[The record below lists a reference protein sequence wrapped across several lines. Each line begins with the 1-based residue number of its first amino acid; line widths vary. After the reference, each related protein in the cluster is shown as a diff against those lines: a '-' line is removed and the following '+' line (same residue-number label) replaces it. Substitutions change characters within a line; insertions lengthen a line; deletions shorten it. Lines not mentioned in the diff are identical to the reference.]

1 MVKQENHSTSV
12 GYKEKTGEDAKN
24 RERIIVRSGINRFGE
39 RLKKAMGGM
48 SNSELG
54 RRSGMSE
61 TTIRKYLQ
69 GKIYPGIDSAAF
81 VADACDVSLIWL
93 ISGIEQKDES
103 QARATIV
110 NQNGTSLEE
119 LELVLKRLTKT
130 QRETLTEAIFQVGI
144 NGVIEALGRIELIA
158 EFSRLPDAEKER
170 LMRLHEEIKKGSH
183 EGTAD
188 TASDDLNINHQQA
201 V

>member
-1 MVKQENHSTSV
+1 MKSRKNQFESVK
-12 GYKEKTGEDAKN
+12 YKGKTDDIAN
-24 RERIIVRSGINRFGE
+24 VREQIIVRRGINRFGE
-39 RLKKAMGGM
+39 RLKEAMGGM

-81 VADACDVSLIWL
+81 VAEACDVSLMWL
-93 ISGIEQKDES
+93 ISGVEQKDD
-103 QARATIV
+103 
-110 NQNGTSLEE
+110 NGEIDTNPPGNAFEE
-119 LELVLKRLTKT
+119 LELVLKRLTKP
-130 QRETLTEAIFQVGI
+130 QLEALTEAIFQVGI
-144 NGVIEALGRIELIA
+144 NGVIEALGGIELMT

-170 LMRLHEEIKKGSH
+170 LMGLREEIKKESCEGSS
-183 EGTAD
+183 D
-188 TASDDLNINHQQA
+188 TAGDDLDSNHQQA